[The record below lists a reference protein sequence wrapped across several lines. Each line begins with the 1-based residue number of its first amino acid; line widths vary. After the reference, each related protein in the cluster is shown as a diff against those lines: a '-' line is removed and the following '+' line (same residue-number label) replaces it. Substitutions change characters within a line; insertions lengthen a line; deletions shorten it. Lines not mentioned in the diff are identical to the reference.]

1 MINTKRIMSIV
12 ILLFIVASFTPGI
25 YRSFVKVSKLE
36 RELKEL
42 KNKQYNLEE
51 RISNYEKDI
60 EDLKNTDTKEKVV
73 RNKLQMVK
81 PGEIIYRVT
90 K

>member
-1 MINTKRIMSIV
+1 MSIV